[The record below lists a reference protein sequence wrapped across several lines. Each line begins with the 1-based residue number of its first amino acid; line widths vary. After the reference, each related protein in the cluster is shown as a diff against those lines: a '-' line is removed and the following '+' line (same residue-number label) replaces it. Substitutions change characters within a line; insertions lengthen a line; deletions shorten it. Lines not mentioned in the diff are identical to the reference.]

1 MKKILLAFDGAHFSE
16 GAFEF
21 ARRMNEF
28 QRVLVTGIFIP
39 QVDYANLWSYAN
51 GAAGALFIPLVED
64 EEAEK
69 VKENIERFEEL
80 CRKNN
85 MEYRVHKD
93 FYDFAIPELKR
104 ESRFA
109 DILVLGSE
117 SFFSNV
123 GTTEPNEYFK
133 DALEIAECPVLIVP
147 EKYDFPQN
155 TILAYDGS
163 ASSVFAIKQFS
174 YLFPEFG
181 KKPALLVAALDEED
195 NLPDERNIEELA
207 TRHFSNL
214 SIQKLDIDPRKYFA
228 TWLSDRKASI
238 LVSGSFGRSFFSQL
252 FKKSFVSDVIKD
264 HKLPVF
270 LAHH

>member
-21 ARRMNEF
+21 VRRMNEI

-51 GAAGALFIPLVED
+51 GTAGALFIPLVED
-64 EEAEK
+64 EDAEK
-69 VKENIERFEEL
+69 VKENIEHFEKL
-80 CRKNN
+80 CQKNN
-85 MEYRVHKD
+85 IEYRIHKD

-109 DILVLGSE
+109 DVLILGSE
-117 SFFSNV
+117 SFYSNI
-123 GTTEPNEYFK
+123 GTNEPNDYFK
-133 DALEIAECPVLIVP
+133 DALEISECPVLVVP
-147 EKYDFPQN
+147 ENYDFPLY

-174 YLFPEFG
+174 YLFPEFSNN
-181 KKPALLVAALDEED
+181 PTLLVSALDDED
-195 NLPDERNIEELA
+195 NLPGENNITEL
-207 TRHFSNL
+207 TSRHFSDI
-214 SIQKLDIDPRKYFA
+214 SIKKLDIEPHKYFS
-228 TWLSDRKASI
+228 TWISERKATI

>member
-21 ARRMNEF
+21 ARRLNEI
-28 QRVLVTGIFIP
+28 QRVLITGIFIP
-39 QVDYANLWSYAN
+39 QVDFANLWSYAN
-51 GAAGALFIPLVED
+51 SSVGGFFIPLVED
-64 EEAEK
+64 EETEK
-69 VKENIERFEEL
+69 VKQNIEHFESL
-80 CRKNN
+80 CRKNKI
-85 MEYRVHKD
+85 EYRVHKD

-109 DILVLGSE
+109 DILILGSE
-117 SFFSNV
+117 SFYSNI
-123 GTTEPNEYFK
+123 GTNEPNEYFK
-133 DALEIAECPVLIVP
+133 DALEVAECPVLIVP
-147 EKYDFPQN
+147 EKFDFPQN

-174 YLFPEFG
+174 YLFPG
-181 KKPALLVAALDEED
+181 LCDNPTQLVAVQDEEE
-195 NLPDERNIEELA
+195 NLPDEQNIEELA
-207 TRHFSNL
+207 SRHFSDL
-214 SIQKLDIDPRKYFA
+214 SIQKLDVEPRKYFS
-228 TWLSDRKASI
+228 TWFNERKATM

-252 FKKSFVSDVIKD
+252 FKKSFVSDVIKE

>member
-1 MKKILLAFDGAHFSE
+1 MKKILLAFDGAQFSK

-21 ARRMNEF
+21 ARRMNELD
-28 QRVLVTGIFIP
+28 RVLITGIFLP

-51 GAAGALFIPLVED
+51 GSAGSLFIPLVENED
-64 EEAEK
+64 AAK
-69 VKENIERFEEL
+69 VKQNIEQFEKL

-85 MEYRVHKD
+85 IEYRVHKD

-109 DILVLGSE
+109 DLLILGSE
-117 SFFSNV
+117 SFYSNI
-123 GTTEPNEYFK
+123 GTGEPNEYFK
-133 DALEIAECPVLIVP
+133 EALEVAECPVLVVP
-147 EKYDFPQN
+147 ENYDFPQN

-174 YLFPEFG
+174 YLFTRFSDNPT
-181 KKPALLVAALDEED
+181 LLVAAQDEEE
-195 NLPDERNIEELA
+195 NLPDQINIEELA
-207 TRHFSNL
+207 ARHFSDLN
-214 SIQKLDIDPRKYFA
+214 IQKLDIEPGKYFA
-228 TWLSDRKASI
+228 TWLDERKATI

-252 FKKSFVSDVIKD
+252 FKKSFVSDVIRD

-270 LAHH
+270 LAHR